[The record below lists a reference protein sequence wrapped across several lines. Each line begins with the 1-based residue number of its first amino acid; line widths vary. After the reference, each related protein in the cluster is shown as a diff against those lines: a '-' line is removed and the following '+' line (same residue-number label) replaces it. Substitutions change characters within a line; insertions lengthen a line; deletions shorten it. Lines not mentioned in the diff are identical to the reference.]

1 MNVGSLQVKQLAL
14 DVESAAIAA
23 QRSSGGDDAMAGN
36 NDGDRIPIV
45 GHADSAEGMW
55 VSDGAGDIAVAAS
68 LAVGDREERLPAGKL
83 KRGSAEV
90 ERHRK
95 FATLVAK
102 VLFEFANVG
111 RKLLF
116 GLAKLNCFGVQSHHP
131 PFKLQAHQPFRR
143 GGQKECPDGRGRA
156 KEEQFLAVDRL
167 LLFLSHPE
175 TRISSPVILSGA
187 GGFANANPPAESKDP
202 YSNRNL

>member
-95 FATLVAK
+95 FATLAAK

-116 GLAKLNCFGVQSHHP
+116 GLAKLKSLGVHLHHAR
-131 PFKLQAHQPFRR
+131 FKLQAHQPFCRS
-143 GGQKECPDGRGRA
+143 GQKECPDGRGRA
-156 KEEQFLAVDRL
+156 KEEQFLTADRL
-167 LLFLSHPE
+167 LLFVSQPDTHLSPCHPE
-175 TRISSPVILSGA
+175 RSRRIREC
-187 GGFANANPPAESKDP
+187 ESACGVEGP
-202 YSNRNL
+202 LL